1 MVLFVNM
8 DTLGK
13 ALPLQA
19 TGMLYRPIKEQCMQY
34 NIIDLILLLV
44 KVVFIVASQLSVN
57 KQCQR

>member
-19 TGMLYRPIKEQCMQY
+19 TVMLYKPITEHCMQY
-34 NIIDLILLLV
+34 NIIVRILLLV

-57 KQCQR
+57 KQCQK